1 MDDHGEDLVQL
12 ELRSLQ
18 ERNEKRRIT
27 DASAQLVK
35 VVLGVGYDDESIA
48 ALERA
53 IAQATAAGVSKE
65 NIEKAKQLL
74 NSLYEGR
81 QLLNETLITL
91 QNAIRTRSLSQ
102 LREAVNTASEIGFQ
116 NAQLNADLIAARK
129 IISSISKEGHEKSLA
144 ECIENATVDNHD
156 DLANAVESSRDS
168 SMSSVAW
175 VRAQAVLVDLRKKK
189 AARSEVINLLR
200 RGINE
205 RDAILLQTALQ
216 AASLQGL
223 QSLEVCMCVCAY
235 ERVCVRMNLYLC
247 ISL

>member
-1 MDDHGEDLVQL
+1 M
-12 ELRSLQ
+12 
-18 ERNEKRRIT
+18 
-27 DASAQLVK
+27 A
-35 VVLGVGYDDESIA
+35 VGYDDESIA

-81 QLLNETLITL
+81 QLLNETLVTL
-91 QNAIRTRSLSQ
+91 QNAIRTRSLAQ
-102 LREAVNTASEIGFQ
+102 LREAVNTASEIGFH

-168 SMSSVAW
+168 SLSSVVW
-175 VRAQAVLVDLRKKK
+175 VRAQAVQRIAGGRRNRVR
-189 AARSEVINLLR
+189 AAGLAGGHDRRIVRAEARARIGCVQPVFTTRSRNPER
-200 RGINE
+200 RSC
-205 RDAILLQTALQ
+205 R
-216 AASLQGL
+216 
-223 QSLEVCMCVCAY
+223 
-235 ERVCVRMNLYLC
+235 RVA
-247 ISL
+247 